1 MHRWACVVGDSLA
14 LKLAA
19 FGWTIAA
26 LAMTWAIIERRGRHR
41 AERARDE
48 RQRESDAERHERVR
62 RLRDATEAMRRAV
75 QDLTRDD

>member
-1 MHRWACVVGDSLA
+1 MCDSLA

-26 LAMTWAIIERRGRHR
+26 LAVTWAIVERRGRKQ
-41 AERARDE
+41 AEHSRDE

-62 RLRDATEAMRRAV
+62 RLHEAADAMRAAV

>member
-1 MHRWACVVGDSLA
+1 MHHGTSVVGDSLA

-19 FGWTIAA
+19 FGWTIAS
-26 LAMTWAIIERRGRHR
+26 LAITWAIIERRGRHR

-48 RQRESDAERHERVR
+48 RQRESDAERHERMR
-62 RLRDATEAMRRAV
+62 RLRDATEAMRAAV